1 MNELHEEISDL
12 LSDSRVDRFSDPAAA
27 RKKAMDFLARREY
40 GQTELIRKLA
50 DKGYDRV
57 IVEQAIVNLTAEGLQ
72 SDQRFTASFV
82 QSRINQGKGPV
93 RVRVD
98 LGQRGFGAAEIER
111 ALQKA
116 SADWY
121 KLARN
126 TRIRKFGSAQ
136 PADFKAKAKQMRF
149 LQFRGFESDHI
160 QAAFGKD

>member
-1 MNELHEEISDL
+1 MGNGRPVI
-12 LSDSRVDRFSDPAAA
+12 RDRT
-27 RKKAMDFLARREY
+27 
-40 GQTELIRKLA
+40 GQVA
-50 DKGYDRV
+50 
-57 IVEQAIVNLTAEGLQ
+57 LTV
-72 SDQRFTASFV
+72 S
-82 QSRINQGKGPV
+82 GKGPV

-98 LGQRGFGAAEIER
+98 LGQRGFGAAEIEC

-121 KLARN
+121 ELAHS

-160 QAAFGKD
+160 RAAFGKD